1 MNQFIERK
9 GAPMF
14 TNTAFIDKH
23 VDDLLQVGGNH
34 FQEAHKKNNLGIA
47 IADIQGNILD
57 ANEHYAHILGCR
69 SCELIGVDTVQ
80 FSYHEEIKVEIER
93 YKQFVARKRSYS
105 RLEKRYITLTGKD
118 VQTDALIKL
127 AHNDSNESS
136 VFIGLFLET
145 ARYTAPVAKS
155 TLSDKAFHQLFEIAA
170 MPLAIVN
177 ANKEFVLV
185 NAKYRQIIG
194 YEIKD
199 APTINHWC
207 RLVFPDTNCYHWISR
222 EIEGC
227 ITQDK
232 HASIQVE
239 KNPSEHSLHCKN
251 GAVRIMVI
259 STALIEN
266 NYLISFQDIT
276 EQKERYKKL
285 EHDAYHDFLTGL
297 PTRSLLIDRLNQ
309 MINQAERHEQYFV
322 VMYLDLDGFKYVNDT
337 YGHKV
342 GDQLLQVT
350 ADRLRL
356 AMREIDTIARIGGDE
371 FAAILS
377 DIKELSIASFLFK
390 RLLESVSMPVTIDTV
405 EVSVSVSIGAVHYH
419 QKEKTTTADQL
430 LDKADKAMLQAKALG
445 KNRCCVYP

>member
-1 MNQFIERK
+1 
-9 GAPMF
+9 MF
-14 TNTAFIDKH
+14 TSAAFIDKH
-23 VDDLLQVGGNH
+23 VDDLLQAGGSC
-34 FQEAHKKNNLGIA
+34 FQEAYKENSLGIA

-57 ANEHYAHILGCR
+57 LNEHYADIVGYS

-80 FSYHEEIKVEIER
+80 FSYHEEIKIEIER
-93 YKQFVARKRSYS
+93 YRQFVTRKRSYS
-105 RLEKRYITLTGKD
+105 RLKKRYITLAGED
-118 VQTDALIKL
+118 VQTDSFVKL
-127 AHNDSNESS
+127 VHSDSDESS
-136 VFIGLFLET
+136 IFVGLFLET
-145 ARYTAPVAKS
+145 DRYTAPVAKS

-170 MPLAIVN
+170 MPLAVVN

-194 YEIKD
+194 HAIKD

-207 RLVFPDTNCYHWISR
+207 RLAFPNANYYHWISK
-222 EIEGC
+222 EIESC
-227 ITQDK
+227 ITQDQ
-232 HASIQVE
+232 HTSVQVE

-259 STALIEN
+259 SIALIEN
-266 NYLISFQDIT
+266 NYLISFHDIT

-309 MINQAERHEQYFV
+309 VISQAERHEQYFV
-322 VMYLDLDGFKYVNDT
+322 VMYLDLDGFKHVNDT
-337 YGHKV
+337 YGHKI
-342 GDQLLQVT
+342 GDQLLQVI
-350 ADRLRL
+350 ADRLRS

-377 DIKELSIASFLFK
+377 DIKELSIASLLFK

-405 EVSVSVSIGAVHYH
+405 EVSVSVSIGVVHYQ

-430 LDKADKAMLQAKALG
+430 LDKADKAMLKAKLLG
-445 KNRCCVYP
+445 KNRYCIYS